1 MNLRDTISDFG
12 KKITPN
18 FRDIRYCRFAPPA
31 ETAGVIDVS
40 SAGDGSRGIA
50 FLTDRLIVK
59 LDGNARQMY
68 YKDIRVME
76 ILPSYETP
84 FEDELLLDA
93 KAGEIRISDCS
104 MNKFFLRQLISNV
117 SRITATMR
125 ESERAELLSQL
136 AAEAREYYPDMPAVS
151 NVSNA
156 PGAPAPEPV
165 RTATPT
171 SAEPEISPAALDMSE
186 APDNSAADTEPLPE
200 AAAAVQ
206 EIAAAKKA
214 ALAAVQN
221 TSPIEITEEKIEW
234 ISGKSGKSDKN
245 DKSENTVK
253 TETDKIE
260 KNSETVIAPEAPM
273 PASAETPVSEKL
285 PQTVPAEAGEAGE
298 TGKAE
303 ESDVSDLSHD
313 QTISYLL
320 DSIAEINSAPE
331 QPAAPEISPERSE
344 QQGQQ
349 RQPETVSV
357 PQPEVSPEL
366 PKQEEAPEE
375 DPPAEPAPALTKEP
389 ESTDIYILASRRI
402 REMCEE
408 GRLTMEQVNTAVKEQ
423 LVPAAEIY
431 SKLDAENAPLPP
443 AVKGRARQLTAAAD
457 RLTEYF
463 ALGEDVAARVMFF
476 MLYQMLSY
484 TDRIVQSDETK
495 QALNY
500 FFVRFGP
507 AGIILSMLEANN

>member
-1 MNLRDTISDFG
+1 MNLRDTIRDFG

-93 KAGEIRISDCS
+93 KSGEIRISDCS

-136 AAEAREYYPDMPAVS
+136 AAEAREYCPDMPAVSNVS

-165 RTATPT
+165 RTAVPT
-171 SAEPEISPAALDMSE
+171 YAESEISPSAPAMPE
-186 APDNSAADTEPLPE
+186 APDNPATDTEPLPE

-214 ALAAVQN
+214 ALAAAQN

-234 ISGKSGKSDKN
+234 ISGKSGKSDK
-245 DKSENTVK
+245 SENTVK
-253 TETDKIE
+253 AEIDKID
-260 KNSETVIAPEAPM
+260 KSDETIIVPEAPA

-285 PQTVPAEAGEAGE
+285 PQTVPAEARE
-298 TGKAE
+298 AE

-375 DPPAEPAPALTKEP
+375 DPPKEPAPALTKEP

-402 REMCEE
+402 REICEE

-431 SKLDAENAPLPP
+431 SRLDVENAPLPP